1 VNDPAGDRICRPPA
15 TLVTS
20 GAAMMKMFAGRP
32 VEPPE
37 CRLSGA
43 AAAEPSVF

>member
-1 VNDPAGDRICRPPA
+1 VIDPAGDRICRPPA
-15 TLVTS
+15 TFVTS
-20 GAAMMKMFAGRP
+20 GAAMKMFAARP

-37 CRLSGA
+37 RRLSGA